1 MMLIALLALPSDD
14 LLFVFPDGFRITSD
28 GERILCLDDG
38 YFISDGFAVD
48 VDRCCGGVVL
58 Q

>member
-1 MMLIALLALPSDD
+1 MLIALLALPSDD
-14 LLFVFPDGFRITSD
+14 LLFNVSDGLFCMTSD
-28 GERILCLDDG
+28 GGREQYLDNG
-38 YFISDGFAVD
+38 HFISDVA